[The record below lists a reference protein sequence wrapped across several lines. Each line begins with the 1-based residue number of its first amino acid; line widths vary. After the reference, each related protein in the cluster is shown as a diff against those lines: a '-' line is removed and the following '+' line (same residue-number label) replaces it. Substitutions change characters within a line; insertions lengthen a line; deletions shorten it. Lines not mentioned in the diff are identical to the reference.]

1 MAKPN
6 INKDRKVRM
15 IASRQAARAARRP
28 TERAELPSEPAG

>member
-1 MAKPN
+1 
-6 INKDRKVRM
+6 M